1 MLRLLVMIP
10 AANHPM
16 FKKLILLQFLA
27 FLPLVGHG
35 TEYKDEAYIWLEK
48 MHNAVKQLNYRGTF
62 VYLHNHHMET
72 MRIIHTV
79 EDGVERERL
88 ISLNGAQR
96 EVVRSKGEVIC
107 IQPDTK
113 TVLVGKRLGH
123 RGGIANILPYE
134 SKKISAYY
142 DLRVHGEER
151 IADRD
156 TKVIMVIPKDE
167 NRYGHRVSLDMES
180 ALPLR
185 SDLLDNS
192 GNPVSQ
198 ILFTSMQTGPSI
210 QDNALELV
218 TKDELKKYT
227 WSYQKPI
234 QNQIDLDKN
243 KSRWIF
249 GSLPDGFKMS
259 VHEKRSNGSGDDD
272 VEHFV
277 FTDGLA
283 TMSVYIEKAI
293 SEKLFEGGSQMGAIH
308 AFGTKINGFQVTA
321 VGEVPAQTVKRFAQS
336 VKIQQE

>member
-1 MLRLLVMIP
+1 MPPSLVMIP
-10 AANHPM
+10 NASRPM
-16 FKKLILLQFLA
+16 FQKLILIQLLLY
-27 FLPLVGHG
+27 LPIVGYG
-35 TEYKDEAYIWLEK
+35 MESKSEAYAWLER
-48 MHNAVKQLNYRGTF
+48 MHNAVQQLNYEGTF
-62 VYLHNHHMET
+62 VYLHNQHMET

-88 ISLNGAQR
+88 VSLNGAQR

-107 IQPDTK
+107 ILPDTK

-123 RGGIANILPYE
+123 RGIANILPYE
-134 SKKISAYY
+134 PKKISAYY
-142 DLRVHGEER
+142 ALSMHGEER
-151 IADRD
+151 IADRN

-167 NRYGHRVSLDMES
+167 NRYGHRVFLDIEL

-198 ILFTSMQTGPSI
+198 ILFTSMRTGPI
-210 QDNALELV
+210 IRDNALELV

-227 WSYQKPI
+227 WNYQKPAK
-234 QNQIDLDKN
+234 NQFGSSKN
-243 KSRWIF
+243 RSRWVF
-249 GSLPDGFKMS
+249 NSLPDGFKMS
-259 VHEKRSNGSGDDD
+259 VHQKRSNGSGEDD

-293 SEKLFEGGSQMGAIH
+293 SEKLFEGASQMGAIH
-308 AFGTKINGFQVTA
+308 AFGTKVDGFQVTA

-336 VKIQQE
+336 VKAQQE